1 MTQQDTLMSEQLYD
15 LVDKIRLITRSGKI
29 VNLRDFDPALIDDRD
44 IAYALSHINR
54 WTGHAP
60 GANVAWHTSIVAEQC
75 GRAWD
80 MLRPDDVSKEE
91 LVLAGW
97 LHDAPETYVNDCV
110 RLKKHLGEAYS
121 AIEGPIHD
129 RIFIHYGLKP
139 AIGHHPILK
148 LADTQAGRIEAMSFK
163 FGSGAKAYLPLDL
176 DPGQNGACFPD
187 DMFAETL
194 SAAKRVP
201 WWDPTQDLMRDIPSV
216 IDSRWTYLCGLR
228 QAVRQLEERRL
239 QETIDFA
246 LGGSVRISNETV

>member
-75 GRAWD
+75 V
-80 MLRPDDVSKEE
+80 RP
-91 LVLAGW
+91 
-97 LHDAPETYVNDCV
+97 
-110 RLKKHLGEAYS
+110 LKKHLGEAYS